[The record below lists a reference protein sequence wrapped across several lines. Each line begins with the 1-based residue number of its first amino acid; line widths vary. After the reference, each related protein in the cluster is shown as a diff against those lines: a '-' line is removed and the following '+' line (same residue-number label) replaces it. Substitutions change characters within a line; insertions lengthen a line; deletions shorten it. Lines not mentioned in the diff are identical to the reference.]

1 MHLIGCK
8 TIYIFNS
15 PEYTGHEGI
24 FYTNDLYNIIF
35 YNDESIKNF
44 SSIFCLFLP
53 IFPILGHFISNEEVP
68 TDSIINVRHIKL
80 IQDQKPF
87 SWYDSAYIRTFRID
101 NVM

>member
-1 MHLIGCK
+1 MTKVSK
-8 TIYIFNS
+8 TFHQYFA
-15 PEYTGHEGI
+15 
-24 FYTNDLYNIIF
+24 
-35 YNDESIKNF
+35 
-44 SSIFCLFLP
+44 CFLP

-87 SWYDSAYIRTFRID
+87 SCYDSAYIRTFRID